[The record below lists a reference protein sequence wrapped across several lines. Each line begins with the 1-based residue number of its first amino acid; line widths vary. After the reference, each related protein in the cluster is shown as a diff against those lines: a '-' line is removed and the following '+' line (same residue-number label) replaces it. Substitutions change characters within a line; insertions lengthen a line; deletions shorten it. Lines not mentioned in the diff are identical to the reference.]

1 MLSVDS
7 GHKIRIKVLAKEM
20 IRGVEAID
28 ALQAKA
34 YLLHTQAN
42 PLPSWAQ
49 TENSELPPMFSA
61 ENMINISE
69 SKEAPTPGAGRRLIK
84 PAEGSEAEDQDL
96 VDLEL
101 RA

>member
-1 MLSVDS
+1 MPSVDS
-7 GHKIRIKVLAKEM
+7 GHRIRIKLLAKEM
-20 IRGVEAID
+20 IRGVETRY
-28 ALQAKA
+28 ALEAKA
-34 YLLHTQAN
+34 YLLHTQTN

-49 TENSELPPMFSA
+49 IENSEFPPIFSA

-69 SKEAPTPGAGRRLIK
+69 SKEIPGAGRRLIK

>member
-1 MLSVDS
+1 MPSVDD
-7 GHKIRIKVLAKEM
+7 GHKIRIKLLAKEM
-20 IRGVEAID
+20 IRGVETID

-34 YLLHTQAN
+34 YLLHTQTN

-49 TENSELPPMFSA
+49 TENSELPPTFSA

-69 SKEAPTPGAGRRLIK
+69 SKEAPTGAGRRLIK